1 MEYAIDSILT
11 RRSRMRR
18 ISTTR
23 RGESVQG
30 PGSGH
35 ARRTEMERS
44 LGGDVGTVDK
54 LNLSY
59 LDQRREALTRLVQQ
73 LDGDLALKGHC
84 KM

>member
-1 MEYAIDSILT
+1 
-11 RRSRMRR
+11 
-18 ISTTR
+18 
-23 RGESVQG
+23 
-30 PGSGH
+30 
-35 ARRTEMERS
+35 MERS

-84 KM
+84 KV